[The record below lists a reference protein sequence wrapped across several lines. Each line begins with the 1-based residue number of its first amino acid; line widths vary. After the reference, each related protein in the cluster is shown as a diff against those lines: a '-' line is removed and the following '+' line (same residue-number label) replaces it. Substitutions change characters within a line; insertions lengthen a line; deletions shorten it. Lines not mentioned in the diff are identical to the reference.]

1 MKSFPLLGSLQNGL
15 EGGGLVNGL
24 VERSSKEPSPT
35 PSPSLAKKNK
45 NSQSSTL
52 PLKSQDSP
60 VQMEGLLHRKHEW
73 EGHSKKASNRQ
84 DPPHPPCTLC
94 YLSLI

>member
-1 MKSFPLLGSLQNGL
+1 MQTGL

-24 VERSSKEPSPT
+24 VERSSMEPSPA
-35 PSPSLAKKNK
+35 PSPTMTKKNK
-45 NSQSSTL
+45 HSQSSTL

-73 EGHSKKASNRQ
+73 EGHNKKASNR
-84 DPPHPPCTLC
+84 
-94 YLSLI
+94 